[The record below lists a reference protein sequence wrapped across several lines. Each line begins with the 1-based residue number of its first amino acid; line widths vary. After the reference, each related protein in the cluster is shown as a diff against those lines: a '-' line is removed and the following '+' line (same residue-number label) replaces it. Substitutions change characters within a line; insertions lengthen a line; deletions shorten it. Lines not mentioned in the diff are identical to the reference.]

1 MKIRFV
7 LGMLMLSFV
16 AGSGAPARSTR
27 AGPQTPC
34 GEEHTAW
41 VGEALKKLETI
52 KPGMTRKELLTVT
65 DIEGGLSTTTQRTY
79 VSRDCPYFKVD
90 VEFSVFGGPKHDSEG
105 RLTNREDDRDV
116 IVKVS
121 RPYLQ
126 FSIMD

>member
-7 LGMLMLSFV
+7 FAVLLLSFV
-16 AGSGAPARSTR
+16 ANGGAPARSARTR
-27 AGPQTPC
+27 LQSGCAGQ
-34 GEEHTAW
+34 HTVW
-41 VGEALKKLETI
+41 VGEALQKLEEI
-52 KPGMTRKELLTVT
+52 KPGMTRKQLLTIT
-65 DIEGGLSTTTQRTY
+65 DTEGGLSTTTQRTY